1 MSLHRE
7 IVIQEYFSLQRY
19 PLMISRERY
28 EFYFIIVEIIRSLP
42 LGFFHFT
49 SMGSPCKILSL
60 FSSSH
65 SYAINFSPS
74 LTQHIAGLRVL
85 FPTILIS
92 NLLSSR
98 WSSTTSIRKSW
109 IRAQTIKQ

>member
-42 LGFFHFT
+42 LGFFT
-49 SMGSPCKILSL
+49 SHRWVLHVKSCLFSLLLILMQLISLHLSL
-60 FSSSH
+60 NTLRDLECYFQQ
-65 SYAINFSPS
+65 S
-74 LTQHIAGLRVL
+74 LY
-85 FPTILIS
+85 LIF
-92 NLLSSR
+92 LSSR